1 MSLIRETVNLF
12 RKELH
17 RYDIR
22 LELDLCEHPPRLRVN
37 RIQLQQVLINLITNS
52 IKSMVIFEEP
62 GILRIGSRKV
72 CEQDVE
78 VSIADT
84 GTGIG
89 DEHVDRLF
97 NPLYTT
103 KSEGLGMGLSI
114 CRSIIESHNGRLWI
128 ELNKPRGAIFHFS
141 SSSSPRE
148 ASLEPIGELG

>member
-1 MSLIRETVNLF
+1 
-12 RKELH
+12 
-17 RYDIR
+17 
-22 LELDLCEHPPRLRVN
+22 
-37 RIQLQQVLINLITNS
+37 
-52 IKSMVIFEEP
+52 MVIFEEP

-114 CRSIIESHNGRLWI
+114 CRSIIESHNGRLWV

>member
-1 MSLIRETVNLF
+1 
-12 RKELH
+12 
-17 RYDIR
+17 
-22 LELDLCEHPPRLRVN
+22 
-37 RIQLQQVLINLITNS
+37 
-52 IKSMVIFEEP
+52 MVIFEEP

-103 KSEGLGMGLSI
+103 KS
-114 CRSIIESHNGRLWI
+114 
-128 ELNKPRGAIFHFS
+128 
-141 SSSSPRE
+141 
-148 ASLEPIGELG
+148 

>member
-1 MSLIRETVNLF
+1 
-12 RKELH
+12 
-17 RYDIR
+17 
-22 LELDLCEHPPRLRVN
+22 
-37 RIQLQQVLINLITNS
+37 
-52 IKSMVIFEEP
+52 MVIFEEP

-114 CRSIIESHNGRLWI
+114 CRSIIESHNGRLWV
-128 ELNKPRGAIFHFS
+128 ELNKPRVFLAARGFARADRRVGLRAPGWCPEFRSRIIWS
-141 SSSSPRE
+141 NDQLNCSARLLPVV
-148 ASLEPIGELG
+148 